1 VRQSSPVTPQTSSR
15 TNQGKPEANPILA
28 QFLSQQSHRAI
39 PSCHEEAGATDARV
53 QVSWKRSRNP
63 RWDRENPSDAQAAR
77 EHACNRQPS
86 LAERFTFSLHER
98 GRTYQL
104 LSRPSARR
112 AADSYDIPF
121 CFSVTS
127 PSIQRFDHPPINPN
141 SLLFASRT

>member
-1 VRQSSPVTPQTSSR
+1 MLGFKSVGS
-15 TNQGKPEANPILA
+15 
-28 QFLSQQSHRAI
+28 
-39 PSCHEEAGATDARV
+39 ARV
-53 QVSWKRSRNP
+53 ILGGIEIIQGMRKQ
-63 RWDRENPSDAQAAR
+63 DANY
-77 EHACNRQPS
+77 ACNRQPS
-86 LAERFTFSLHER
+86 LAERVTFSLHER

-104 LSRPSARR
+104 FSCPSARR